1 MTKII
6 KVPDVAQW
14 EETDS
19 ILAKNTIGR
28 LENEVRTAYD
38 RGYIDCSRHDRD
50 VLERKHQQL
59 EHIEQVNKKLYERID
74 KAIEYLESY
83 NIDFK
88 NSKFGEA
95 PISLRELGDLLDIL
109 KGENNENE

>member
-1 MTKII
+1 MKVE
-6 KVPDVAQW
+6 VPDISYW

-50 VLERKHQQL
+50 ILERKHQQL

-74 KAIEYLESY
+74 KALE
-83 NIDFK
+83 
-88 NSKFGEA
+88 
-95 PISLRELGDLLDIL
+95 LLDSYKLGKYDYALTPVGLLELEDIL
-109 KGENNENE
+109 RGEEDER

>member
-1 MTKII
+1 MTKTMII
-6 KVPDVAQW
+6 PDIAQW

-28 LENEVRTAYD
+28 LKNEVRTAYD
-38 RGYIDCSRHDRD
+38 RGYCDCSRHDRD
-50 VLERKHQQL
+50 ILERKHQQL

-74 KAIEYLESY
+74 KAIEYIETNKLEY
-83 NIDFK
+83 GINANVIC
-88 NSKFGEA
+88 E
-95 PISLRELGDLLDIL
+95 ELEDIL

>member
-1 MTKII
+1 MKVE
-6 KVPDVAQW
+6 VPDISYW

-50 VLERKHQQL
+50 ILERKHQQL
-59 EHIEQVNKKLYERID
+59 EHIEQVNKKLYDRID
-74 KAIEYLESY
+74 KVIEYIE
-83 NIDFK
+83 DD
-88 NSKFGEA
+88 
-95 PISLRELGDLLDIL
+95 SLFNGSGICANDLLDIL
-109 KGENNENE
+109 RGEDNDNKTT